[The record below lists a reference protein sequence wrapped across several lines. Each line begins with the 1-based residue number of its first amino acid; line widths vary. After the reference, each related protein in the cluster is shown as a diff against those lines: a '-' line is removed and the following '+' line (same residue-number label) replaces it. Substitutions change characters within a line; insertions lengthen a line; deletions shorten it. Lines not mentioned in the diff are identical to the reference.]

1 MYIMNLNVQF
11 VHSLTFCSL
20 HNLVITL
27 ADRLFPFEIKKE
39 PRASTQLPKNENH
52 I

>member
-1 MYIMNLNVQF
+1 MYKMKLNVQF

-27 ADRLFPFEIKKE
+27 MEDSF
-39 PRASTQLPKNENH
+39 
-52 I
+52 